1 MNKNVIISCMER
13 IEEVLRDYD
22 CTLDSAIEDKY
33 CYDLLCFHGVRL
45 ATQLMI
51 AKQELPEEVSEIFG
65 CFTAVE
71 DVERTEVISA
81 LKELLECARI
91 CIE

>member
-1 MNKNVIISCMER
+1 MNKNVIISCMES

-45 ATQLMI
+45 CIQLMMD
-51 AKQELPEEVSEIFG
+51 KQKLPEEVSEIFG
-65 CFTAVE
+65 CFIAVE
-71 DVERTEVISA
+71 DVERTKVISV